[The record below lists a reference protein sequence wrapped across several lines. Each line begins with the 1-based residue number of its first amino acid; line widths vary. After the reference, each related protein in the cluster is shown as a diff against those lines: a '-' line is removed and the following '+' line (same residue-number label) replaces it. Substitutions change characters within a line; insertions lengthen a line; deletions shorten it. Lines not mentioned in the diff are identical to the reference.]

1 MTIAQQLEITEFPY
15 EIRNKAGQQIY
26 YETDYGYWEVMHY
39 DEAGQTTCVS
49 NLPGTEIHN

>member
-26 YETDYGYWEVMHY
+26 YVLAIY
-39 DEAGQTTCVS
+39 
-49 NLPGTEIHN
+49 PEIYPEQK